1 MLHKFS
7 VSTRERIQFVNIDSD
22 VLRIVRD
29 TGVKE
34 GFCIVYVPHTTA
46 AVTINENADPDV
58 VRDMIMETSKI
69 VPLSDGYR
77 HAEGNSAAHIKA
89 SFFGS
94 SELVIISSGD
104 LVFGTW
110 QSLFFCEFDG
120 PRTRKVYVQVV
131 GSAK

>member
-1 MLHKFS
+1 MKKEFS
-7 VSTRERIQFVNIDSD
+7 LSTRERVQFVNIDNE
-22 VLRIVRD
+22 VERIVSES
-29 TGVKE
+29 GVE
-34 GFCIVYVPHTTA
+34 DGFCVVYVPHTTA

-58 VRDMIMETSKI
+58 VRDIIMETSKI
-69 VPLSDGYR
+69 VPFSDGYR

-94 SELVIISSGD
+94 SELVNIHNGR

-120 PRTRKVYVQVV
+120 PRTRKVIVQVV
-131 GSAK
+131 KNI